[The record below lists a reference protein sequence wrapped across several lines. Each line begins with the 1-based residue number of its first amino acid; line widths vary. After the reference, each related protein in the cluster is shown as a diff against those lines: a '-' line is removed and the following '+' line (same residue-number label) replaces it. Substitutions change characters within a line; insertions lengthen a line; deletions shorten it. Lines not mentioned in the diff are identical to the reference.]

1 MRVNRSSDAIKTIVM
16 WSICLVIVF
25 MRDAYLYHVK
35 VDFHL
40 SFHFCRYIQ
49 GAQFFGN
56 PNITPDSTVPNDN
69 GQNLSQTIV
78 INSKSPAIATT
89 LRARFIGQGYKQ
101 VIDTLDHD
109 LIISIPNA
117 SSLTSIIV
125 IDVNLWI
132 LSISSIHKYP
142 TVKEIVRR
150 ILISSSI
157 SGLWAGGC
165 VGWWGCSWNVSSFGG
180 GTEH

>member
-1 MRVNRSSDAIKTIVM
+1 
-16 WSICLVIVF
+16 

-78 INSKSPAIATT
+78 INRKSPAIATN

-125 IDVNLWI
+125 IDVNL
-132 LSISSIHKYP
+132 
-142 TVKEIVRR
+142 
-150 ILISSSI
+150 
-157 SGLWAGGC
+157 
-165 VGWWGCSWNVSSFGG
+165 
-180 GTEH
+180 